1 MKLEQAHQI
10 AKELQ
15 NQYSEQKLNDLV
27 NEMNASGIDWE
38 YSLDYDSCDD
48 RGNPLLYGVTIAG
61 VDYAMPLI
69 NFVSG
74 LSYGDDE
81 YSDELINFIFSLS
94 YGVEPEPID
103 IDTAR
108 QDIHEWISE
117 GYEDL
122 PEDLNPASY
131 MDIWNNQV
139 CKGE

>member
-15 NQYSEQKLNDLV
+15 KQYSEQKLNDLV
-27 NEMNASGIDWE
+27 NDMIASGIDWE

-61 VDYAMPLI
+61 VDYAMPFSVQKIGGDEYSDDLI
-69 NFVSG
+69 NFVFG
-74 LSYGDDE
+74 LSYGVD
-81 YSDELINFIFSLS
+81 L
-94 YGVEPEPID
+94 VPID
-103 IDTAR
+103 IDTAL

>member
-1 MKLEQAHQI
+1 MKLEQAYQT
-10 AKELQ
+10 ASELQ
-15 NQYSEQKLNDLV
+15 EQYSEQKLNDLI
-27 NEMNASGIDWE
+27 NDMNASGIDWE

-48 RGNPLLYGVTIAG
+48 RGNPLLYGITIAG

-74 LSYGDDE
+74 LSCDGDE
-81 YSDELINFIFSLS
+81 YSDDLINFVFGLS
-94 YGVEPEPID
+94 YGADLVPID
-103 IDTAR
+103 IDTAL
-108 QDIHEWISE
+108 QDILEWISE

-122 PEDLNPASY
+122 PFDLNPASY

>member
-1 MKLEQAHQI
+1 
-10 AKELQ
+10 
-15 NQYSEQKLNDLV
+15 
-27 NEMNASGIDWE
+27 MNATGIDWE

-48 RGNPLLYGVTIAG
+48 RGNPLLYGITIAG

-74 LSYGDDE
+74 LSCDGDE
-81 YSDELINFIFSLS
+81 YSDDLINFVFGLS
-94 YGVEPEPID
+94 YGADLVPID
-103 IDTAR
+103 IDTAL
-108 QDIHEWISE
+108 QDILEWISE

-122 PEDLNPASY
+122 PFDLNPASY